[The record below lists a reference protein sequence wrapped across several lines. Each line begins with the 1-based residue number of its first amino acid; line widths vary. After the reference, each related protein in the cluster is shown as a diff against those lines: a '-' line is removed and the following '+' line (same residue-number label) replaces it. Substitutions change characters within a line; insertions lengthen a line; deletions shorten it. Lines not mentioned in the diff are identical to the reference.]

1 MNLQE
6 YQDTLKEQASLFYQ
20 TEQHPAYLGGWL
32 ASQCVQM
39 YELLTTAQQQEF
51 ADKLQHAMSC
61 MQDDIDGKPMPDNK
75 LQTH

>member
-1 MNLQE
+1 MNTQE

-39 YELLTTAQQQEF
+39 YELLTPAQQQEF
-51 ADKLQHAMSC
+51 ADKLQYAMSH
-61 MQDDIDGKPMPDNK
+61 MQAEIDGTPMTDNT